1 MELDA
6 QSLANAN
13 AVGVDNVQFEVSAN
27 AIPRKVLL
35 IGTFDAAKTSVVP
48 NVKVRIFSPEDAGAQ
63 FGFGSMLHRM
73 AIAEFKGGRG
83 IETFA
88 IPQDESGTQA
98 VGSVTFDTS
107 GTIGGTVFMYIA
119 GDIVSFDV
127 LTGDTSDD
135 IANKAILAVNAD
147 TNLPVTALID
157 GGVSDQ
163 MNLTAKMKADFFG
176 NNISIAFNLNEGQEL
191 PGGVS
196 QITVAMAGGVG
207 TPDIAPA
214 LDSLG
219 TGDDGNKD
227 FFTDAVHGY
236 GLESLV
242 LDDIS
247 TYVGEG
253 NGLVG
258 LWSSLVARPMRFLT
272 GDVTPG
278 TAGLDALIAIAD
290 TRLLDRANGVEVAPG
305 SQSHPT
311 EIACQAMGHMARINN
326 NRPEESYTG
335 IVLEGVHIGPDA
347 TRWTKDYH
355 SGRDLAVKKGI
366 SPTALENNSLVMQN
380 VVTFYRPTNVAVESN
395 GYRSQRNIS
404 ILQNILANTK
414 ANFALKK
421 WKGISIVL
429 DTAAVTDVNAR
440 QKARDTGSVIDDL
453 IGLATSFSGL
463 AWIFTDQF
471 TIDKL
476 KLPGAV
482 TIRAG
487 GTGFD
492 NLMKIVLSGEGG
504 ILNTIVEFDTSL
516 TVILG

>member
-1 MELDA
+1 MTVDV

-13 AVGVDNVQFEVSAN
+13 AVAADNVQFVVGAN
-27 AIPRKVLL
+27 AIPRKVLI
-35 IGTFDAAKTSVVP
+35 IGTFDPAKTSVVP
-48 NVKVRIFSPEDAGAQ
+48 NVKVRVFSPEDVGAQ
-63 FGFGSMLHRM
+63 FGFGSMVHRM

-83 IETFA
+83 IETFV
-88 IPQDESGTQA
+88 IPQTESGTQA
-98 VGSVTFDTS
+98 AGSVTFDTS

-135 IANKAILAVNAD
+135 IANKAIVAVNAD
-147 TNLPVTALID
+147 PNLPVTALID

-163 MNLTAKMKADFFG
+163 MNLTAKMKADFYG
-176 NNISIAFNLNEGQEL
+176 NEISIAFNLNEGQEL

-219 TGDDGNKD
+219 TGDDANKD

-253 NGLVG
+253 NGKVG
-258 LWSSLVARPMRFLT
+258 TWASLVARPMRFLT
-272 GDVTPG
+272 GDVTPD
-278 TAGLDALIAIAD
+278 TAGLNALIVISD
-290 TRLLDRANGVEVAPG
+290 GRLLDRANGVISAPG
-305 SQSHPT
+305 SQSHPS
-311 EIACQAMGHMARINN
+311 EIASQAMGHMARINN

-335 IVLEGVHIGPDA
+335 IVLEGVWIGPDA
-347 TRWTKDYH
+347 TRWTKNYNT
-355 SGRDLAVKKGI
+355 GRDLAVKKGI
-366 SPTALENNSLVMQN
+366 SPTKLENNSLVMQN
-380 VVTFYRPTNVAVESN
+380 VVTFYRPANVAVESN

-404 ILQNILANTK
+404 ILQNILANVK
-414 ANFALKK
+414 LNFAQEK

-429 DTAAVTDVNAR
+429 DTTEVTNVNAR
-440 QKARDTGSVIDDL
+440 KKARDTGSVIDDL
-453 IGLATSFSGL
+453 LGLAESFAGL
-463 AWIFTDQF
+463 AWLFTAQF
-471 TIDKL
+471 TIDQL

-482 TIRAG
+482 VIRPG

-492 NLMKIVLSGEGG
+492 NIMRVVLSGEGG
-504 ILNTIVEFDTSL
+504 ILNTVVEFDTSL
-516 TVILG
+516 TVVLG